1 MEKEAGDENCGT
13 CTDFKDWFNKK
24 TEETKA
30 KPGAKMSESD
40 KNTTTT
46 TPPPASKEST
56 TSKTEQ
62 SYYNECPLFRNQL
75 GNASWKYLHTMAA
88 YYPASPTEEQKTK
101 MTQFI
106 NTFAETFPCTHCGSG
121 FKKGYVFMVM

>member
-1 MEKEAGDENCGT
+1 MDKEASDENCGT

-24 TEETKA
+24 TEESKQKEPKT
-30 KPGAKMSESD
+30 GAKMSENNSA
-40 KNTTTT
+40 KT
-46 TPPPASKEST
+46 SKET
-56 TSKTEQ
+56 TKIEQ

-88 YYPASPTEEQKTK
+88 YYPAIPTEEQKSK
-101 MTQFI
+101 MIQFI

-121 FKKGYVFMVM
+121 FKKG